1 MTDIQSDNLL
11 AFLEQSGPALYALL
25 VRLTLREDAAE
36 DLMQE
41 LFIKLNNSNA
51 LNRAKN
57 RYAYARRCAINLAF
71 DRRQKTRA
79 DVIALSPVNEPL
91 SQNDSPL
98 DSLVH
103 SEEFESIL
111 DATARLKGLSRECFV
126 MRYVQQASFEDIAL
140 QLGKSQHQVRALCS
154 KGMRQLRKMLGIEKS
169 HFNKKGAAR

>member
-1 MTDIQSDNLL
+1 LD
-11 AFLEQSGPALYALL
+11 FLEESGPDLYALL
-25 VRLTLREDAAE
+25 VRLTLREDTAE

-71 DRRQKTRA
+71 DWRKKTRVNVVQLNA
-79 DVIALSPVNEPL
+79 AHEPV
-91 SQNDSPL
+91 SQKASPL

-103 SEEFESIL
+103 SEELESIL
-111 DATARLKGLSRECFV
+111 DATARLSGLSRECFV
-126 MRYVQQASFEDIAL
+126 MRYVQQSSFEDIAL

-154 KGMRQLRKMLGIEKS
+154 KGMRQLRKMFQTGRS
-169 HFNKKGAAR
+169 NFSQKGGER